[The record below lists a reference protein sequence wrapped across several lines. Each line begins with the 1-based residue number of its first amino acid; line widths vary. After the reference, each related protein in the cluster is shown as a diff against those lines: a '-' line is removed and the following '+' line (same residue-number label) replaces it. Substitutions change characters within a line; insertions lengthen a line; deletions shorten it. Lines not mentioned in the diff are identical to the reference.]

1 MDPVVLTSRW
11 MAAARARESERPDRL
26 FNDPLAAA
34 LAGPEGFAWLDR
46 MEPAARLGGQG
57 LYAVVRTRFFDDFLL
72 HASQRTGA
80 RQLIILA
87 AGMDARAFRMEWLP
101 GTRLY
106 ELDRPEVLATKDA
119 VIARA
124 GAHPTCER
132 RAIEADLERP
142 SWSAALLAAGY
153 EVREPSVWL
162 AEGVFFYMTEAA
174 VRALLGDASVLTS
187 PLSQL
192 GADLVNR
199 DLLTSPVMGPLLWT
213 FSRRGAMGRFGTND
227 PETLFAE
234 HGWEAEVIQPGE
246 GEANFGRWPYPVAPR
261 RMPGVPRLFLIRAQR
276 A

>member
-46 MEPAARLGGQG
+46 MEPAARLGGPG

-132 RAIEADLERP
+132 RAIAADLERP
-142 SWSAALLAAGY
+142 SWSAALLDAGY

-174 VRALLGDASVLTS
+174 VGVATPPAAGPEPRELWHGALPQAGCGSLRQSTAGREQHRPAWTPSPPSPAS
-187 PLSQL
+187 
-192 GADLVNR
+192 
-199 DLLTSPVMGPLLWT
+199 
-213 FSRRGAMGRFGTND
+213 
-227 PETLFAE
+227 
-234 HGWEAEVIQPGE
+234 
-246 GEANFGRWPYPVAPR
+246 
-261 RMPGVPRLFLIRAQR
+261 RMRSGS
-276 A
+276 

>member
-46 MEPAARLGGQG
+46 MEPAARLGGPG

-119 VIARA
+119 LIARA

-142 SWSAALLAAGY
+142 SWSAALLDAGY

-174 VRALLGDASVLTS
+174 VRAPWGRERADV
-187 PLSQL
+187 PSQSARCGPRQPGPPDVPSD
-192 GADLVNR
+192 GAITV
-199 DLLTSPVMGPLLWT
+199 DLLP
-213 FSRRGAMGRFGTND
+213 
-227 PETLFAE
+227 
-234 HGWEAEVIQPGE
+234 
-246 GEANFGRWPYPVAPR
+246 PR
-261 RMPGVPRLFLIRAQR
+261 RHGTLWHQ
-276 A
+276 